1 MKAKEVKVLT
11 EVITKTVETYYIYD
25 DGELDIKVQM
35 ANEDLQPVKTLSNVE
50 TDWSIISIKDI

>member
-11 EVITKTVETYYIYD
+11 KVITDTVETYYIYD